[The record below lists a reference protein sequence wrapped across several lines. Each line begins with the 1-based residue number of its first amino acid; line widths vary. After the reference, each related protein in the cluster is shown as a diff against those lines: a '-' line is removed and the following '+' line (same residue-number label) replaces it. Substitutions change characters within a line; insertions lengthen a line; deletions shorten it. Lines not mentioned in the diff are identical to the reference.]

1 MAKYFGTDGFRGK
14 ANVALT
20 ADHAYKIGR
29 FVGWYF
35 MRTNPAEKC
44 KVVIGKDT
52 RLSSYMFE
60 HALTAGLT
68 ASGVDVYLMHVTTT
82 ASISYITNNGDFRCG
97 IMITASHNGYTD
109 NGIKIL
115 NCHGEKID
123 DTFVEQLEYYIDG
136 NLVVD
141 GIVLHNLPFATEER
155 IGKVVDF
162 VDGRVQYLDF
172 LFSIA
177 NLQLDGMRIGI
188 DTANGASWQI
198 AQKHF
203 ERLGAKL
210 FVLGANPNGT
220 NVNKGVGSTHI
231 ERLQHFVRENNLQV
245 GFAFDGDAD
254 RCLCVDE
261 NGKVVDGDLILYLCA
276 KDMAQRGK
284 LSKKTVVTTVMSNI
298 GLYKALEKIGIN
310 YCKTAVGDRFVY
322 EEMRSNGF
330 QLGGEQSG
338 HVIFGELENTGDGL
352 VTATKVLQIMV
363 EQNAPLS
370 ELVKDV
376 KIFPQTLV
384 NVAVHNKQKVVE
396 SEKLQ
401 QIVQKQNVLLDGN
414 GRVLVRASGTEE
426 VVRIMVEAETIE
438 LCHQVTKIVQSA
450 IE

>member
-35 MRTNPAEKC
+35 QRANGTEHC

-68 ASGVDVYLMHVTTT
+68 ASGVNVYLMHVTTT
-82 ASISYITNNGDFRCG
+82 ASISYITNKGGFCCG

-123 DTFVEQLEYYIDG
+123 DAFVEQLENYIDG

-162 VDGRVQYLDF
+162 VDGRMQYLDF
-172 LFSIA
+172 LLGIA

-198 AQKHF
+198 AQKHYY
-203 ERLGAKL
+203 
-210 FVLGANPNGT
+210 
-220 NVNKGVGSTHI
+220 
-231 ERLQHFVRENNLQV
+231 VR
-245 GFAFDGDAD
+245 
-254 RCLCVDE
+254 
-261 NGKVVDGDLILYLCA
+261 
-276 KDMAQRGK
+276 
-284 LSKKTVVTTVMSNI
+284 
-298 GLYKALEKIGIN
+298 
-310 YCKTAVGDRFVY
+310 
-322 EEMRSNGF
+322 
-330 QLGGEQSG
+330 
-338 HVIFGELENTGDGL
+338 
-352 VTATKVLQIMV
+352 
-363 EQNAPLS
+363 
-370 ELVKDV
+370 
-376 KIFPQTLV
+376 
-384 NVAVHNKQKVVE
+384 
-396 SEKLQ
+396 
-401 QIVQKQNVLLDGN
+401 
-414 GRVLVRASGTEE
+414 
-426 VVRIMVEAETIE
+426 
-438 LCHQVTKIVQSA
+438 
-450 IE
+450 

>member
-35 MRTNPAEKC
+35 QRANGTEHC

-68 ASGVDVYLMHVTTT
+68 ASGVNVYLMHVTTT
-82 ASISYITNNGDFRCG
+82 ASISYITNKGGFCCG

-123 DTFVEQLEYYIDG
+123 DAFVEQLENYIDG

-162 VDGRVQYLDF
+162 VDGRMQYLDF
-172 LFSIA
+172 LLGIA

-231 ERLQHFVRENNLQV
+231 ERLQQFVRENNLQV

-261 NGKVVDGDLILYLCA
+261 KGKVVDGDLILYLCA

-284 LSKKTVVTTVMSNI
+284 LAKNTVVTTVMSNI
-298 GLYKALEKIGIN
+298 GLYKAFDKIGIN
-310 YCKTAVGDRFVY
+310 YCKTAVGDRYVY
-322 EEMRSNGF
+322 EKMRTDGF

-338 HVIFGELENTGDGL
+338 HIIFGELENTGDGL

-396 SEKLQ
+396 SENLQ
-401 QIVQKQNVLLDGN
+401 QIVQKQNELLDGN

-438 LCHQVTKIVQSA
+438 LCHQITKIVQSA